1 MLAACGIAAAFTS
14 VPLSERTCLVLTKKF
29 GKNVKLLLL
38 VFMFAAAI
46 ISAFISNIP
55 STLIFVAMS

>member
-14 VPLSERTCLVLTKKF
+14 VPLSERICLVLTKKF

-55 STLIFVAMS
+55 TTIIFVAMS